1 MKYIAIFDLPE
12 GYKMGCACGK
22 MINPNGKEIYNEED
36 FENVYAQI
44 EPLQE
49 DKEEAS
55 ERFNKI
61 ARIIYDLGM
70 SNAYSMPAF
79 WTHKGKEFKVI
90 STKYH
95 QGYMKALED
104 VETELRKAFGFAKKD
119 CVASFPFKF

>member
-36 FENVYAQI
+36 FENVYAQV
-44 EPLQE
+44 EPLSE
-49 DKEEAS
+49 EKEEAF

-61 ARIIYDLGM
+61 SRIICDLGI
-70 SNAYSMPAF
+70 SNAYSMPGF

-95 QGYMKALED
+95 QGYMKALDD
-104 VETELRKAFGFAKKD
+104 VETELRKAFGFAERD
-119 CVASFPFKF
+119 CVASLPFKF